1 MSLTCKE
8 FPGQQ
13 HNTKRGDCRR
23 LPNFS
28 IVQVQSRA
36 CANLPTAEL
45 KDVRPGIFVELSSP
59 AVLEVLKEAIGT
71 ISCFDFFDYFR
82 NTKRELIGLFNLED
96 LLFRSRAAAP

>member
-59 AVLEVLKEAIGT
+59 AVLEALKEAIRT
-71 ISCFDFFDYFR
+71 VRCFDLFDHFR

-96 LLFRSRAAAP
+96 LLFSCTGIYP